1 MGRLRNIARGFTLLA
16 ALGVSATT
24 HAQTFPNKPVKM
36 VITFTPGSA
45 TDIVGRIVSQKLSEY
60 WGQPVV
66 PENRAGAG
74 GSIASAFV
82 AKAEPDGYTLLINS
96 NAHTVNPAIY
106 AKLPYDTLKDFVDVA
121 PFTMQPQAL
130 VVAPDGPFKTVAD
143 LVAYGKA
150 KPEALNFAHAGI
162 GSGTHLNTEVFI
174 AAAGIKVTQIIY
186 KGTPEAF
193 TSVMTR
199 TADCFWAPLSAA
211 LSNIRA
217 GKLRAIAV
225 STPKRNAA
233 LPDVPTTGEAGV
245 PNADSP
251 GWFGIWAPAG
261 TPPAIVNKINADV
274 RRAIAEPAVKERLNG
289 MGQDTLD
296 MTPEAFARF
305 VRAEVENNHRV
316 IKAAGIAPQ

>member
-1 MGRLRNIARGFTLLA
+1 MGTLRIITQGFALLA
-16 ALGVSATT
+16 ALVFAAAIQ
-24 HAQTFPNKPVKM
+24 AQTFPNKPVKT

-45 TDIVGRIVSQKLSEY
+45 TDIVGRVISQKLSEY

-96 NAHTVNPAIY
+96 NAHTVNPAIF

-130 VVAPDGPFKTVAD
+130 VVAPEGPFKTVAE

-150 KPEALNFAHAGI
+150 KPEAINFAHAGI

-225 STPKRNAA
+225 STPKRNPM

-251 GWFGIWAPAG
+251 GWFGVWAPAG
-261 TPPAIVNKINADV
+261 TPAAIVNKINADV
-274 RRAIAEPAVKERLNG
+274 RKALADPAVKERLVN

-296 MTPEAFARF
+296 MTPEAFAKF
-305 VRAEVENNHRV
+305 VRSEVENNVRV
-316 IKAAGIAPQ
+316 IQAAGIKPQ

>member
-1 MGRLRNIARGFTLLA
+1 MEIFRIIVRGFAVLA
-16 ALGVSATT
+16 AIGFAATVQ
-24 HAQTFPNKPVKM
+24 AQAFPNKPVKTI
-36 VITFTPGSA
+36 ITFTPGSA
-45 TDIVGRIVSQKLSEY
+45 TDIVGRVVSQKLSEY

-121 PFTMQPQAL
+121 PFTIQPQVL
-130 VVAPDGPFKTVAD
+130 VVAPDGPFKTMAD

-150 KPEALNFAHAGI
+150 KPEAINFAHAGI

-174 AAAGIKVTQIIY
+174 AAAGIKVTQIVY

-193 TSVMTR
+193 GSVMTR
-199 TADCFWAPLSAA
+199 SSDCFWAPLSAA
-211 LSNIRA
+211 LSNVRA
-217 GKLRAIAV
+217 GKLRPLAV
-225 STPKRNAA
+225 STPKRNPM

-261 TPPAIVNKINADV
+261 TPAAVVNKINADV
-274 RRAIAEPAVKERLNG
+274 RRALADPVVKDRLVN

-296 MTPEAFARF
+296 MTPEAFAKF
-305 VRAEVENNHRV
+305 VRSEVENNFRV
-316 IKAAGIAPQ
+316 IKAAGIKPQ